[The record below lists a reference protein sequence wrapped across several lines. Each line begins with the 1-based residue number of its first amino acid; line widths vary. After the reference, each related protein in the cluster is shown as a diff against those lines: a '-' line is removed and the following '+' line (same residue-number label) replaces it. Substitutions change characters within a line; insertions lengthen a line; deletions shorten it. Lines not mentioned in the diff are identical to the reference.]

1 MAYPAPIALHGAGV
15 PSKKAWVLAGVLF
28 ILTFLSTTYAGMF
41 YATGSAD
48 ILFMVALVLTHPSAL
63 LLGLPFSFTFMA
75 ILLAHEMGHFLACR
89 HYDIRC
95 TPPFFIPLPISLVG
109 TLGAFIR
116 IQSPFQNRKALFDVG
131 VSGPLAGFA
140 FVLPSLVIGISASEL
155 VPRGNLQGALSF
167 GEPLLFRFLGNVLVG
182 YTPATHDM
190 IAHPIAIAAWFG
202 LLVTALNLLPIWQL
216 DGGHIAYAML
226 GRMGQRRVSILATC
240 LLVLVSFLGWP
251 FPAYLLFSV
260 LLLIFGARFRFYHP
274 PTLFDHE
281 DLGKRRVILGL
292 LAFALLILCFT
303 PVPFY
308 FS

>member
-1 MAYPAPIALHGAGV
+1 MLCAF
-15 PSKKAWVLAGVLF
+15 LF
-28 ILTFLSTTYAGMF
+28 VLTFVSTTYAGVF
-41 YATGSAD
+41 YATGDANWLRI
-48 ILFMVALVLTHPSAL
+48 ILVILSRPSVL

-89 HYDIRC
+89 YYGIRC

-116 IQSPFQNRKALFDVG
+116 IKSPFQNRKALFDVG
-131 VSGPLAGFA
+131 VAGPLAGFV
-140 FVLPSLVIGISASEL
+140 FVLPSLAIGIAASEL

-167 GEPLLFRFLGNVLVG
+167 GEPLLFRTLGRIIVG
-182 YTPATHDM
+182 YSPATQDM

-216 DGGHIAYAML
+216 DGGHITYAIF
-226 GRMGQRRVSILATC
+226 GRKRQRRISIMATC
-240 LLVLVSFLGWP
+240 GLLLVSLLGWP
-251 FPAYLLFSV
+251 FPAYLLFGV

-274 PTLFDHE
+274 PTIFDG
-281 DLGKRRVILGL
+281 DALGPGRLALGL
-292 LAFALLILCFT
+292 FVFGILVLCFT